1 MNDNLYYSFQN
12 TTLGTYCTM
21 SSPWKF
27 PLHVD
32 KAARIAPDAV
42 TDSLKVPVA
51 IRKPILKAYAKM
63 AFHA

>member
-1 MNDNLYYSFQN
+1 
-12 TTLGTYCTM
+12 M

-42 TDSLKVPVA
+42 TDSLKVPVT
-51 IRKPILKAYAKM
+51 IRKPNLKAYAKM